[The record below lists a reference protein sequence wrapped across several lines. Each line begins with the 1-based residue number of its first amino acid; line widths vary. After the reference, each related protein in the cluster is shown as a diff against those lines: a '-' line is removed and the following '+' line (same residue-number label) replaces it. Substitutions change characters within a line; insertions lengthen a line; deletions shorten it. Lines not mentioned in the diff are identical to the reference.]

1 MNLDLTPVIPQTFD
15 VAHIGLAGIA
25 FLFLLIAVF
34 RKPAAKEAPAAAENE
49 QDDDVTEVTQV
60 VEETPEPAPELKQA
74 TVDSALQLLGL
85 FQQESRLIDFL
96 QEDLGGFS
104 DADIGAAARVVHE
117 GGQKVIS
124 EYVSLEPVRA
134 EDEESR
140 VTINAGFD
148 AQAVR
153 LTGNVVG
160 EAPYTGTL
168 VHKGWRVN
176 ELRLPKLSEGHDAG
190 IIAAAEVEL

>member
-15 VAHIGLAGIA
+15 VVHLGLAGA
-25 FLFLLIAVF
+25 AVLFLLIAIF
-34 RKPAAKEAPAAAENE
+34 RKPAASAAPAAADSET
-49 QDDDVTEVTQV
+49 DDDATEVTQV
-60 VEETPEPAPELKQA
+60 VETPAPAPELKQA
-74 TVDSALQLLGL
+74 SVDSALQVLGL
-85 FQQESRLIDFL
+85 LQQESRLIDFL

-117 GGQKVIS
+117 GGQKVLG
-124 EYVSLEPVRA
+124 EYLSLEPVRT

-140 VTINAGFD
+140 VTIDAGFD

-168 VHKGWRVN
+168 VHKGWRVTD
-176 ELRLPKLSEGHDAG
+176 LRLPKLSDGHDASV
-190 IIAAAEVEL
+190 IAAAEVEL